1 MVVRSAPS
9 GAVLRTAFSSS
20 LLIFGAS
27 LPIERASSR
36 IGTTRATTTSTITIP
51 MTQPTIQP
59 VLISDPFAEVADRL
73 EAGVDRGQP
82 LGDGAGQ
89 LRDGLHTAGGRRASR
104 EWPAGGRSPAA
115 GRP

>member
-9 GAVLRTAFSSS
+9 GAVLCTAFSSS
-20 LLIFGAS
+20 SLIFGAS

-36 IGTTRATTTSTITIP
+36 IGTTRATTTRTITIP

-73 EAGVDRGQP
+73 EARVDRSQP
-82 LGDGAGQ
+82 LRHGAGQ
-89 LRDGLHTAGGRRASR
+89 LRDRLHPTGGRD
-104 EWPAGGRSPAA
+104 ECLVN
-115 GRP
+115 